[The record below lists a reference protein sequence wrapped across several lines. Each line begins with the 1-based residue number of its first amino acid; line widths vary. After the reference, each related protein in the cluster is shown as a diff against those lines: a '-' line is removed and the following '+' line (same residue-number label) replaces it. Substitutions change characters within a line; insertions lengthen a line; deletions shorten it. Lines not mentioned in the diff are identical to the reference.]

1 MYPLT
6 TMLPMTTFAGMATT
20 APWTPARIPDQSGRH
35 VVVTG
40 GNSGLGQVAA
50 THLAARGATVTLA
63 VRDPRRGEEAAA
75 GMTGDVRVRRLDL
88 ASLDSV
94 RAFAADWNEPIDV
107 LLNNAGIMLVPQGRT
122 ADGFELQVGTNHL
135 GHFALTLQLLPHV
148 RDRVV
153 TVSSQA
159 HRRGRID
166 LTDLHWE
173 RRMYDSAGA
182 YAQSKLANL
191 LFTLELARRLNGRSP
206 VRALAA
212 HPGYSATNLQNHSG
226 NKVSHLVMQVG
237 NRFLARD
244 AEAGTEPLLFAAVED
259 IPSGS
264 YAGPAKA
271 YEFRGQ
277 PTLVGRSPAASNVE
291 LAKEL
296 WLRSAEEVGLSPE
309 LTLG

>member
-1 MYPLT
+1 MA
-6 TMLPMTTFAGMATT
+6 MTS
-20 APWTPARIPDQSGRH
+20 PWTPDRIPDLTGRH
-35 VVVTG
+35 AVVTG

-63 VRDPRRGEEAAA
+63 VRDVSRGERAASA
-75 GMTGDVRVRRLDL
+75 ITGDVRVRQLDL

-94 RAFAADWNEPIDV
+94 RAFASDWSEPIDI
-107 LLNNAGIMLVPQGRT
+107 LLNNAGIMMVPQART
-122 ADGFELQVGTNHL
+122 ADGFELQLGTNHL
-135 GHFALTLQLLPHV
+135 GHFALTLQLLPHL

-159 HRRGRID
+159 HRRGRIALD
-166 LTDLHWE
+166 DLHWE
-173 RRMYDSAGA
+173 QRAYDPAGA
-182 YAQSKLANL
+182 YAQAKLANL
-191 LFTLELARRLNGRSP
+191 LFTLELARRLEGRSS
-206 VRALAA
+206 VRSLAA

-226 NKVSHLVMQVG
+226 KRGPHVVMQLA
-237 NRFLARD
+237 NRFIARD

-264 YAGPAKA
+264 YVGPAKA

-291 LAKEL
+291 LAKEF
-296 WLRSAEEVGLSPE
+296 WLRSAKEVGLSPE

>member
-1 MYPLT
+1 MA
-6 TMLPMTTFAGMATT
+6 MTS
-20 APWTPARIPDQSGRH
+20 PWTPDRIPDLTGRH
-35 VVVTG
+35 AVVTG

-63 VRDPRRGEEAAA
+63 VRDVSRGERAASA
-75 GMTGDVRVRRLDL
+75 ITGDVRVRQLDL

-94 RAFAADWNEPIDV
+94 RAFAADWSEPIDI
-107 LLNNAGIMLVPQGRT
+107 LLNNAGIMMVPQGRT
-122 ADGFELQVGTNHL
+122 ADGFELQLGTNHL
-135 GHFALTLQLLPHV
+135 GHFALTLQLLPHL

-159 HRRGRID
+159 HRRGRIALD
-166 LTDLHWE
+166 DLHWE
-173 RRMYDSAGA
+173 QRAYDPAGA
-182 YAQSKLANL
+182 YAQAKLANL
-191 LFTLELARRLNGRSP
+191 LFTLELARRLEGRSS
-206 VRALAA
+206 VRSLAA

-226 NKVSHLVMQVG
+226 KRGPHVVMQLA
-237 NRFLARD
+237 NRFIARD

-264 YAGPAKA
+264 YVGPAKA
-271 YEFRGQ
+271 YECRGQ

-291 LAKEL
+291 LAKEF
-296 WLRSAEEVGLSPE
+296 WLRSATEVGLSPE